1 MVSGNKLV
9 EEHGKVY
16 DDVPNSAVDLQVK
29 DRVSEDYIYEMFK

>member
-1 MVSGNKLV
+1 M